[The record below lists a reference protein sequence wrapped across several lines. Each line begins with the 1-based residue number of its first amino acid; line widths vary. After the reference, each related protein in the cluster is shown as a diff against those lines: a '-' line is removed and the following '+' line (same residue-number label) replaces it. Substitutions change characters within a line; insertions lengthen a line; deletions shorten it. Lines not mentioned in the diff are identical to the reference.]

1 MRLQCLNQNA
11 NFLESL
17 YTDVAWLA
25 DLYGHCRMAKESAPA
40 KGSTAQPLRFND
52 KHSYTQPSAKE
63 LLAGERPLQPTPEV
77 SHSPRVVAA
86 GRKLQDCRI
95 KQNHAV
101 AMIVFIEYDE
111 AGCDRKAKYCA

>member
-1 MRLQCLNQNA
+1 MNQSAECLE
-11 NFLESL
+11 FSYMEVGWL
-17 YTDVAWLA
+17 TDLC
-25 DLYGHCRMAKESAPA
+25 GHFRMAKESAPA
-40 KGSTAQPLRFND
+40 KGATAQSLRFNE

-86 GRKLQDCRI
+86 GQKLQDCHI

-101 AMIVFIEYDE
+101 AMIVFIEGDE
-111 AGCDRKAKYCA
+111 AGCDIACIH